1 MMKRRIDLFAS
12 LPLEKL
18 NRLALQERCGISET
32 SSWANLHA
40 SLHRGDIIV
49 TGAFYRGCLQQ
60 PLWLPFQNG
69 GHMQLKTTRIAAR
82 AIAGLGV
89 IALASTTV
97 PAHDRDQDD
106 RDCHNGGNNG
116 RRSDQH

>member
-1 MMKRRIDLFAS
+1 
-12 LPLEKL
+12 
-18 NRLALQERCGISET
+18 
-32 SSWANLHA
+32 
-40 SLHRGDIIV
+40 
-49 TGAFYRGCLQQ
+49 
-60 PLWLPFQNG
+60 
-69 GHMQLKTTRIAAR
+69 MQLKTTRIAAR

-106 RDCHNGGNNG
+106 RDRHNGGNNG